1 MKCVWISIPYFSN
14 ILTKFFVSFA
24 NAPTL
29 TGIISDNN
37 EIRTHNDLV
46 CKRTLNHLAKLSSA
60 DSLWSSYVT

>member
-1 MKCVWISIPYFSN
+1 MKCVWISILYFSN
-14 ILTKFFVSFA
+14 ILAKFFVTLA

-46 CKRTLNHLAKLSSA
+46 YKRTLNHLAKL
-60 DSLWSSYVT
+60 